1 MNKIIIYLKETKIIF
16 SYFNL
21 QKNNN
26 MNIFFIIIDGSYL
39 VLRFA
44 IETILSIKK
53 NNLLYEEDINK
64 FIDDE
69 INKNK
74 NLLNNLMA
82 NKNRNLNNLVYKTYE
97 ALKYLDDKNIRYC
110 IFYIG
115 DREDNRFEEFF
126 KEKKGIKNPILF
138 KTKFNNKIKNLIN
151 DLLMI

>member
-1 MNKIIIYLKETKIIF
+1 M
-16 SYFNL
+16 
-21 QKNNN
+21 
-26 MNIFFIIIDGSYL
+26 
-39 VLRFA
+39 
-44 IETILSIKK
+44 
-53 NNLLYEEDINK
+53 YEEDINK

-82 NKNRNLNNLVYKTYE
+82 NKYRNLNNLVYKTYE

-138 KTKFNNKIKNLIN
+138 QTKFNNKIKNLIN
-151 DLLMI
+151 DLINLKEMIIFQINEFGKNIQKLIGQER